1 MRKDFLNLFLKIDE
15 NIDQKEE
22 QDLIKQR
29 TVKASR
35 YVVLRYHDNKIV
47 NIQWFM
53 RNFKG
58 TLMQI

>member
-1 MRKDFLNLFLKIDE
+1 MKIDE

-35 YVVLRYHDNKIV
+35 YVVLRCHDNKIV

>member
-1 MRKDFLNLFLKIDE
+1 MKIDE
-15 NIDQKEE
+15 NIDEKEE

-47 NIQWFM
+47 NVQWFM